1 MVKKKVN
8 SDNED
13 LWNRVTKTIIP
24 KKSDKISPVNFSI
37 EDRIKKID
45 KSESKK
51 KNKKVYSQSS
61 LQSTPQTLKV
71 IKNIPSDL
79 RYEEAVGIDGTSSKK
94 LRAGKF
100 NVEAK
105 LDLHGM
111 SQHNAFLNLQTFIRK
126 SFSNQYRTIL
136 IITGKG
142 KEGTGVLRNKLPVWL
157 KSDFCSP
164 YILAFG
170 QAKEKDGGSGAFYIR
185 LRRNRS
191 PSK

>member
-1 MVKKKVN
+1 MVKKRVN
-8 SDNED
+8 SGNED
-13 LWNRVTKTIIP
+13 LWNMVTKTIIP
-24 KKSDKISPVNFSI
+24 KKSDKISPVNFLIGDINKKNSKS
-37 EDRIKKID
+37 ENKKKYKKI
-45 KSESKK
+45 
-51 KNKKVYSQSS
+51 YSQSS
-61 LQSTPQTLKV
+61 LQPALETLKV
-71 IKNIPSDL
+71 VKNTPSDL
-79 RYEEAVGIDGTSSKK
+79 RYEEAAGIDGTSSKK

-111 SQHNAFLNLQTFIRK
+111 SQHKAFLNLQTFIKK
-126 SFSNQYRTIL
+126 SFFYQYRTIL

-142 KEGTGVLRNKLPVWL
+142 KEGTGVLRNKLPQWL

-191 PSK
+191 QS

>member
-1 MVKKKVN
+1 MVKKRVN
-8 SDNED
+8 LDNED
-13 LWNRVTKTIIP
+13 LWNIVTKTINP
-24 KKSDKISPVNFSI
+24 KNSDKISPVNFLI
-37 EDRIKKID
+37 GDMNKKIN

-71 IKNIPSDL
+71 VRNIPSDL

-111 SQHNAFLNLQTFIRK
+111 SQHNAFLNLQTFIKK

-142 KEGTGVLRNKLPVWL
+142 KEGTGVLRKKLPVWL

-191 PSK
+191 LS

>member
-1 MVKKKVN
+1 MGKKREN
-8 SDNED
+8 LDNED
-13 LWNRVTKTIIP
+13 LWNIVTKTIIP
-24 KKSDKISPVNFSI
+24 KISDKISPVNFLI
-37 EDRIKKID
+37 GDTNKKIN

-51 KNKKVYSQSS
+51 KNKRIYYQSS
-61 LQSTPQTLKV
+61 LQPTIKTLKV
-71 IKNIPSDL
+71 VKNIPSDL

-100 NVEAK
+100 NIEAK

-111 SQHNAFLNLQTFIRK
+111 SQHNAFLNLQRFIK
-126 SFSNQYRTIL
+126 SSFSNQYRTIL

-142 KEGTGVLRNKLPVWL
+142 KEGTGVLRNKLPQWL

-191 PSK
+191 KS

>member
-1 MVKKKVN
+1 MVKKRVN
-8 SDNED
+8 LDNED
-13 LWNRVTKTIIP
+13 LWNIVTKTIIP
-24 KKSDKISPVNFSI
+24 KISDKISPVNFLI
-37 EDRIKKID
+37 GDTNKKIN
-45 KSESKK
+45 KFESNS
-51 KNKKVYSQSS
+51 KNKKFHSQNS
-61 LQSTPQTLKV
+61 LQPTVKTLKV
-71 IKNIPSDL
+71 VKNIPSDL

-100 NVEAK
+100 NIEAK

-111 SQHNAFLNLQTFIRK
+111 SQHNAFLNLQTFIKK

-142 KEGTGVLRNKLPVWL
+142 KEGTGVLRNKLPQWL

-191 PSK
+191 QS

>member
-1 MVKKKVN
+1 MVKKRVN
-8 SDNED
+8 LDNED
-13 LWNRVTKTIIP
+13 LWNMVTKNIIP
-24 KKSDKISPVNFSI
+24 KKSDKISPVNFLIGDINKKNSKS
-37 EDRIKKID
+37 ENKKENKKI
-45 KSESKK
+45 
-51 KNKKVYSQSS
+51 YSQSS
-61 LQSTPQTLKV
+61 LQPPLETLKV
-71 IKNIPSDL
+71 VKNIPSDL
-79 RYEEAVGIDGTSSKK
+79 RYEEATGIDGTSSKK

-111 SQHNAFLNLQTFIRK
+111 SQHKAFLNLQTFIKK
-126 SFSNQYRTIL
+126 SFFYQYRTIL

-142 KEGTGVLRNKLPVWL
+142 KEGTGVLRNKLPQWL

-191 PSK
+191 QS

>member
-1 MVKKKVN
+1 MVKKRVN
-8 SDNED
+8 LDNED
-13 LWNRVTKTIIP
+13 LWNMVTKTIIP
-24 KKSDKISPVNFSI
+24 RKSDKISPVNFLVGDI
-37 EDRIKKID
+37 NKKTS

-51 KNKKVYSQSS
+51 NNKKIYSQSS
-61 LQSTPQTLKV
+61 LQPALQTLKV
-71 IKNIPSDL
+71 VKNIPSDL
-79 RYEEAVGIDGTSSKK
+79 RYEEAIGIDGTSTKK

-111 SQHNAFLNLQTFIRK
+111 SQHNAFLNLQTFIKK

-142 KEGTGVLRNKLPVWL
+142 REGTGVLRSKLPVWL

-191 PSK
+191 QS